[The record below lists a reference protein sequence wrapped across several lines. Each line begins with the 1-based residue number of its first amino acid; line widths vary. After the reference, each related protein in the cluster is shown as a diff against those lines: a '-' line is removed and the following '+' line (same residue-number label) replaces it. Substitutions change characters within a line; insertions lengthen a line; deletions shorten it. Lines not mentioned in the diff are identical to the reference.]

1 MWRILSLLFFIVMQF
16 AIAGRGACAETP
28 RKGGAEASDE
38 GARVAVVIG
47 NSRYPSGALVN
58 PRNDATAIAS
68 ALRKL
73 KFDVELKLDAT
84 KADLDGVF
92 KRFSGKA
99 DQSAVAVV
107 FYAGHGIQVS
117 GNNYLI
123 PIDANPQS
131 ERDLKRE
138 MVRLDD
144 VIDDMGGAK
153 VKIVFF
159 DACRDNP
166 LTRSFSRGG
175 TRGLA
180 APSEATGTLISF
192 STKHGNTA
200 LDGDGKNSP
209 YTSALLAALEGS
221 QRMEIEQLLR
231 KVQQDVK
238 RDTRGQQEPW
248 RYGSLDGDFY
258 FLSPVPAANTA
269 AVQKEMVDKAVAE
282 AVAEALRKANEQSA
296 KDRAET
302 QQRINELAVAEALRK
317 ANEQVARER
326 AEAERKAE
334 ERIAR
339 ERAEIEQRATQE
351 RNELRASMER
361 MLKEAIE
368 RQNALLMAEREARK
382 ASGEAVSPQSSAT
395 TVIAAPDRKP
405 EKALQL
411 AMVPSSRGQE
421 DKRPASSLAAD
432 AGVNVGDAWEYAV
445 RDDKFGGKGHRVIFR
460 VKATS
465 GDQSL
470 EEFTWDGGS
479 RSEWVMG
486 GELMAVAVPGDS
498 RFMFAPHWAN
508 DSLPSGIDVMS
519 GNFPRC
525 KPLEGGFCRVVNLK
539 ATGSEKITVA
549 AGTFNTIRLEGWIN
563 ATNSSGTGTAPV
575 VAWYSKDQ
583 RRLIKQIVTS
593 NKNNP
598 NWNFTEVIELNA
610 IHPAGSH

>member
-1 MWRILSLLFFIVMQF
+1 MWRSLLPLFVVVMQF
-16 AIAGRGACAETP
+16 VVAGQATCVELAK
-28 RKGGAEASDE
+28 KGMPSASED

-68 ALRKL
+68 ALKKL

-144 VIDDMGGAK
+144 VIDDMGSAK

-175 TRGLA
+175 SRGMA

-209 YTSALLAALEGS
+209 YTGALLAALEGS

-258 FLSPVPAANTA
+258 FLTPVPEANTA

-282 AVAEALRKANEQSA
+282 AVTEALRQANEQSA
-296 KDRAET
+296 KERAET
-302 QQRINELAVAEALRK
+302 QQRVNEQAVAEALRK

-339 ERAEIEQRATQE
+339 ERAEIEQRAARE
-351 RNELRASMER
+351 RSELKESMER

-368 RQNALLMAEREARK
+368 RQNALLLAEREARK
-382 ASGEAVSPQSSAT
+382 ASGEAVVPQAPVT
-395 TVIAAPDRKP
+395 TVVAAPERKP
-405 EKALQL
+405 ETSLQL
-411 AMVPSSRGQE
+411 AMVPSSLRQD
-421 DKRPASSLAAD
+421 DKRPASSLLAD
-432 AGVNVGDAWEYAV
+432 AAVNAGDAWEYAV
-445 RDDKFGGKGHRVIFR
+445 RDEKFGGKGHRLVFR
-460 VKATS
+460 VKAMS
-465 GDQSL
+465 GGKSL
-470 EEFTWDGGS
+470 EEFTWDGGN
-479 RSEWVMG
+479 RTEWVVG

-525 KPLEGGFCRVVNLK
+525 NPLEGGFCRVANLK
-539 ATGSEKITVA
+539 QSGTETITVA

-593 NKNNP
+593 SKNNP
-598 NWNFTEVIELNA
+598 NWNFKEVIELKA
-610 IHPAGSH
+610 IHPAGSR

>member
-1 MWRILSLLFFIVMQF
+1 MWRILSLLFLIVVQL
-16 AIAGRGACAETP
+16 AIAGQGACAETTG
-28 RKGGAEASDE
+28 KGAPIASDD

-175 TRGLA
+175 ARGLA

-209 YTSALLAALEGS
+209 YTGALLAALEGT

-258 FLSPVPAANTA
+258 FLAPVPEANTA
-269 AVQKEMVDKAVAE
+269 VVQKEMVDKAVAE
-282 AVAEALRKANEQSA
+282 AVAEALRKANDQSA
-296 KDRAET
+296 KERAET
-302 QQRINELAVAEALRK
+302 QQRVNEQAVAEALRK

-339 ERAEIEQRATQE
+339 ERAEIEQRAAQE

-395 TVIAAPDRKP
+395 TVVAAPERKP
-405 EKALQL
+405 EMSLQL
-411 AMVPSSRGQE
+411 ATAPSSLRRD
-421 DKRPASSLAAD
+421 DKRPASSPLAD
-432 AGVNVGDAWEYAV
+432 AVVNVGDAWEYAV
-445 RDDKFGGKGHRVIFR
+445 R
-460 VKATS
+460 S
-465 GDQSL
+465 G
-470 EEFTWDGGS
+470 E
-479 RSEWVMG
+479 
-486 GELMAVAVPGDS
+486 
-498 RFMFAPHWAN
+498 
-508 DSLPSGIDVMS
+508 
-519 GNFPRC
+519 PRRASC
-525 KPLEGGFCRVVNLK
+525 
-539 ATGSEKITVA
+539 
-549 AGTFNTIRLEGWIN
+549 
-563 ATNSSGTGTAPV
+563 
-575 VAWYSKDQ
+575 
-583 RRLIKQIVTS
+583 
-593 NKNNP
+593 
-598 NWNFTEVIELNA
+598 
-610 IHPAGSH
+610 

>member
-1 MWRILSLLFFIVMQF
+1 MWRSLLPLFVVVMQF
-16 AIAGRGACAETP
+16 AIAGQGACAELE
-28 RKGGAEASDE
+28 KKLASVASDE
-38 GARVAVVIG
+38 GNRVAVVIG

-58 PRNDATAIAS
+58 PRNDATAIAG

-92 KRFSGKA
+92 KRFSNKA

-144 VIDDMGGAK
+144 VIDDMGSAK

-175 TRGLA
+175 SRGLA

-200 LDGDGKNSP
+200 LDGDGRNSP
-209 YTSALLAALEGS
+209 YTSALLAALDGS
-221 QRMEIEQLLR
+221 QRMEVEQLLR

-258 FLSPVPAANTA
+258 FLAPLPEVNTA

-282 AVAEALRKANEQSA
+282 AVSEALRKANEQSA
-296 KDRAET
+296 KERAEA
-302 QQRINELAVAEALRK
+302 QQRVNEQAVAEALRK

-326 AEAERKAE
+326 ADAERKAE

-339 ERAEIEQRATQE
+339 ERAEIEQRAAQE
-351 RNELRASMER
+351 RNELKASMER

-368 RQNALLMAEREARK
+368 RQNALLLAEREARK
-382 ASGEAVSPQSSAT
+382 ASGEAVVPPPA
-395 TVIAAPDRKP
+395 VAIAVAAPESKS
-405 EKALQL
+405 ETTLQL
-411 AMVPSSRGQE
+411 TMAPSSFRPE
-421 DKRPASSLAAD
+421 VKRPASALAAD
-432 AGVNVGDAWEYAV
+432 AGVNAGDAWEYAV
-445 RDDKFGGKGHRVIFR
+445 RDDKFGGKGHRLIFR
-460 VKATS
+460 VKASS
-465 GDQSL
+465 GGRSL
-470 EEFTWDGGS
+470 EEFTWDDAN
-479 RSEWVMG
+479 RTEWVVG
-486 GELMAVAVPGDS
+486 GDLMAVAVPGDS
-498 RFMFAPHWAN
+498 RFMFAPQWAN

-519 GNFPRC
+519 GNFSRC
-525 KPLEGGFCRVVNLK
+525 NPLEGGFCRVDNLK
-539 ATGSEKITVA
+539 QTGSETITVP
-549 AGTFNTIRLEGWIN
+549 AGTFNTIRIEGWIN

-583 RRLIKQIVTS
+583 RRLIRQIVSS

-598 NWNFTEVIELNA
+598 NWNFKEVIELKA
-610 IHPAGSH
+610 VHPGGSH